1 MNKNLDLI
9 IIGAGI
15 AGVNA
20 AVYAK
25 RSGLNF
31 KIFESKVI
39 GGQLFYMERIDNY
52 LGIKLGTKG
61 RELAKNLAESL
72 SGLDIVVEEDK
83 VKNIEWQKNL
93 FNMST
98 GKNQYKS
105 KAIIIATGSS
115 FKKLRL
121 ESEARFS
128 GKGVSYCAV
137 CDGFFFKGKD
147 VAVIGGGNTAVEEA
161 FYLSSFAKSV
171 TLIHRRDKLKALE
184 YLQKNLFEK
193 DNVNII
199 YNHTVKEVVGD
210 HQVKSLVLEKTTNG
224 QRKDL
229 VLDGLFVAI
238 GASPNTDVC
247 NGLISMDKNGF
258 VLTDDKMKTSH
269 DFIWA
274 CGDCRKRPL
283 RQLITAAAEGAIA
296 SIEVYKTIRQN
307 YLSV

>member
-1 MNKNLDLI
+1 MNKELDLI
-9 IIGAGI
+9 IVGAGI

-25 RSGLNF
+25 RSGLDF
-31 KIFESKVI
+31 KIFESGAV

-72 SGLDIVVEEDK
+72 SGLDISVEDDK
-83 VKNIEWQKNL
+83 ITHIEWQKKM
-93 FNMST
+93 FEVST
-98 GKNQYKS
+98 RKNQYKS
-105 KAIIIATGSS
+105 KAIIVATGSS
-115 FKKLRL
+115 FKKLGL
-121 ESEARFS
+121 KSEARFS

-147 VAVIGGGNTAVEEA
+147 VAVVGGGNTAVEEA
-161 FYLSSFAKSV
+161 LYLANFAKSV
-171 TLIHRRDKLKALE
+171 TLIHRRDKLRALE
-184 YLQKNLFEK
+184 YLQKNLLEK
-193 DNVNII
+193 DNVKII

-210 HQVKSLVLEKTTNG
+210 HRVKSLVLEEATQG
-224 QRKDL
+224 QKKDL

-238 GASPNTDVC
+238 GASPNTDIC
-247 NGLISMDKNGF
+247 NGLVSRDKNGF

-283 RQLITAAAEGAIA
+283 RQLITAAAEGAVA